1 MKKLLVT
8 LVLVISLAGSFVIA
22 EGSESQSQGQT
33 QVTSALNNAPGS
45 AFLQRGR
52 RRWRRWRRW
61 HRRGRRMGRRHGM

>member
-22 EGSESQSQGQT
+22 EGSASQSQA
-33 QVTSALNNAPGS
+33 QVTSTLNNAPGS

-61 HRRGRRMGRRHGM
+61 HRRGRRMGRRHAM